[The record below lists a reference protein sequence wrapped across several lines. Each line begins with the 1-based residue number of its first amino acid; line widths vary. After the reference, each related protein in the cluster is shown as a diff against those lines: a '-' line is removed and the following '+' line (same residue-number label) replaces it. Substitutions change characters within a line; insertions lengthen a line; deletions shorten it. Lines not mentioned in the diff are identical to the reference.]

1 MPRDGSATRTSIM
14 DAAEALILGR
24 GFAATSVDEII
35 ERAGITKGAFF
46 YHFKSKADLAHALVE
61 RFAARDAAQLE
72 DKMSRAE
79 RLARDPLQQTLIFV
93 GLFQEEMALLDD
105 PGVGCLF
112 ASYCYEAQLFDD
124 AVLAL
129 IRSAMEHWRLRFGA
143 KLEEVIALY
152 PPRLPV
158 TAESLADLISTVF
171 EGAFLMSR
179 MFGDSKLV
187 AEQLGHYR
195 NYLELL
201 FQPAPA
207 AR

>member
-1 MPRDGSATRTSIM
+1 MPRDGSATKTAIM
-14 DAAEALILGR
+14 DAAEASIMGR
-24 GFAATSVDEII
+24 GFAATSVDEVI

-46 YHFKSKADLAHALVE
+46 YHFKTKADLAHALVE
-61 RFAARDAAQLE
+61 RFARRDAAQLE
-72 DKMSRAE
+72 DKLARAE
-79 RLARDPLQQTLIFV
+79 RLSRDPLQQALIFV
-93 GLFQEEMALLDD
+93 GLFQEEMAALTD

-124 AVLAL
+124 DILGI
-129 IRSAMEHWRLRFGA
+129 IRSAMQHWRDRFGG
-143 KLEEVIALY
+143 KLAEVMALH

-171 EGAFLMSR
+171 EGAFIMSR
-179 MFGDSKLV
+179 TFGDATLV
-187 AEQLGHYR
+187 VEQLAHYR

-207 AR
+207 A